1 MKTNINVLQK
11 SNNVFRYISIGLIL
25 LTLGFAS
32 DRYFDIA
39 PICLT
44 ISIILIISLI
54 VTKIFIDRKK

>member
-25 LTLGFAS
+25 LALGFAS

-39 PICLT
+39 PICLI

-54 VTKIFIDRKK
+54 VIKIFIDRKK